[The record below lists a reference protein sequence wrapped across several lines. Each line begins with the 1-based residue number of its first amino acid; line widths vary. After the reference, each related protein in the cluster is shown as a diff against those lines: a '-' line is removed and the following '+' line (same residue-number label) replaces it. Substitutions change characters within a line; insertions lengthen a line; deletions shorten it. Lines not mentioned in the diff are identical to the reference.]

1 MTGLARHCRGNGSAA
16 LREPNSVF
24 ESRALSQKTADQ
36 QENQSCNTVYSVFKA
51 ANRGV
56 DAEVPS
62 GNLT

>member
-1 MTGLARHCRGNGSAA
+1 MTGLARHCRWNGSAA

-36 QENQSCNTVYSVFKA
+36 QEHRSCNTVFKA

-56 DAEVPS
+56 DAEVYQTCAS
-62 GNLT
+62 